1 MILGAIDL
9 SGITAEF
16 ALTATAIVAGM
27 GLAITAAMSVKSLKI
42 AALATLGFFQRMVGR

>member
-1 MILGAIDL
+1 MLLAALDI

-16 ALTATAIVAGM
+16 ALTAAGIVAGM